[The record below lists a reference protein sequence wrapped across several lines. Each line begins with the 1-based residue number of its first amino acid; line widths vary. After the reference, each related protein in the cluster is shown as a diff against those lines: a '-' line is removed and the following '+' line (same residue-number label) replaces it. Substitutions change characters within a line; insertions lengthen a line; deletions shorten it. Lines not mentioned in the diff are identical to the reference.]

1 LFDNP
6 SDTRPAIWRSRS
18 VRVVIE
24 LSVIV
29 MPVLQIQ
36 LLSKAY
42 IGARSS
48 RETNGWCCCWIAPK
62 LYDPEH
68 SGSAALLSV
77 TVDAELPR

>member
-1 LFDNP
+1 
-6 SDTRPAIWRSRS
+6 
-18 VRVVIE
+18 
-24 LSVIV
+24 

-42 IGARSS
+42 TGARSS